1 MDTRN
6 EISPSLS
13 GTSIALTFK
22 ALGIC
27 KDTSRHNCISYLDE
41 LWFVSKHSP
50 RTEAFYR
57 RVSVPAFV

>member
-1 MDTRN
+1 MDTCN

-13 GTSIALTFK
+13 GTPRALTFK

-27 KDTSRHNCISYLDE
+27 TGRHNCISYLEE
-41 LWFVSKHSP
+41 LWFVSKRSP

-57 RVSVPAFV
+57 RVSVPAFI